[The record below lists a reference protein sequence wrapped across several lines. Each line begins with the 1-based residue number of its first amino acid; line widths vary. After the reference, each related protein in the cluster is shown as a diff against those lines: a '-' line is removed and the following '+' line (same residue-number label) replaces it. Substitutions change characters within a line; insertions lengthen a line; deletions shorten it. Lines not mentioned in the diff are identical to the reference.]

1 MDYDDEFE
9 RLAILNQ
16 NPYEYTKQFSLEGIV
31 IVFQTNIVCVS
42 LLLTATCVV
51 SVCFLSLS
59 VRRSIYFSLVFKIIS

>member
-16 NPYEYTKQFSLEGIV
+16 NPNEYIKQFSLEGIE

-42 LLLTATCVV
+42 LL
-51 SVCFLSLS
+51 
-59 VRRSIYFSLVFKIIS
+59 IEG